1 MNFDREQTLKQWDY
15 WRKYIAE
22 GWQAD
27 GPRVWLETLLDQ
39 FDEQEKTMTKRELK
53 NVEELV
59 KLLRYQN
66 ELPAKIRQV
75 EFTLVDIKQALAN
88 AADTIDMLL
97 TERKALLETI
107 DEWRESKGIPRKSA

>member
-1 MNFDREQTLKQWDY
+1 MNFDREETLRQWDY

-22 GWQAD
+22 GGQAD

-59 KLLRYQN
+59 KLLR
-66 ELPAKIRQV
+66 
-75 EFTLVDIKQALAN
+75 
-88 AADTIDMLL
+88 
-97 TERKALLETI
+97 
-107 DEWRESKGIPRKSA
+107 